1 MERGGRVNAK
11 KLVEK
16 AKQGDQEALIELI
29 MGKKQEYYKL
39 AYVYMKNEED
49 ALDAMEDMIVILY
62 ENINKLKKD
71 DAFYSW
77 SKTILVNCCKKL
89 LRKRK
94 KLVSLEA
101 IKEDANE
108 EIIEQKNQK
117 IMLDGYISKLSGK
130 HQEVI
135 RLRYFLDLDYE
146 TIAGLIKVPI
156 GTVKSRISIGI
167 KKLKESFGGE
177 EF

>member
-1 MERGGRVNAK
+1 MERGERVDSR

-16 AKQGDQEALIELI
+16 AKQGDGEALIQLI
-29 MGKKQEYYKL
+29 MDKNQEYYKL

-49 ALDAMEDMIVILY
+49 ALDVMEDMIVILY
-62 ENINKLKKD
+62 ENIHKLKKD

-94 KLVSLEA
+94 KVVSLES
-101 IKEDANE
+101 IKEEADE
-108 EIIEQKNQK
+108 EIIEQKNKK
-117 IMLDGYISKLSGK
+117 IMLDGYLSKLNEK

-135 RLRYFLDLDYE
+135 KLRYFLDLDYQ
-146 TIAGLIKVPI
+146 TIASLIKVPI
-156 GTVKSRISIGI
+156 GTVKSRISIGL

-177 EF
+177 EL